1 MAVRSYLLLA
11 LALSLSA
18 RAEAPPPLAV
28 LSNAQVTDALYE
40 TLNWYRTLG
49 SQSTT
54 TGQAGDALILYANR
68 QVATQVVHL
77 VLDMARADAELLSS
91 QESQARSAP
100 AVGTSA
106 EALDAERSKLDT
118 QAQQIQS
125 ELQSTHATSGSTR
138 AQRGY
143 ASAKTSE
150 LEGELS
156 VVNARRN
163 VLATMTQFVNEKDAE
178 NAGANALKAH
188 IAAIEASL
196 PSQTTESPQAAL
208 TANAPVRRLGI
219 WDLTSSSLS
228 LAGKIGAI
236 DSMDRST
243 ADLDSSFQKLSA
255 TPTAAIKALAARSDQ
270 LAAEADNAN
279 SSTMKDVR
287 AQLDTVAWQFQQTS
301 AIVLPLGK
309 THVLLAQY
317 RQNLRGWREMVR
329 RQENAALIALGIR
342 IGILASVLAVLF
354 IGAEFWRRAVLRFEH
369 DTRRRNQWLVV
380 RRVTLWTLVLV
391 VIGFTFISELSS
403 VATFAGLIT
412 AGLAIAMQS
421 VIVSVVGY
429 FFLIGKYGVRV
440 GDRVQIGEVIGE
452 VVELGLV
459 RMHLMEL
466 SSKSNFAPTGRI
478 VTFANSVVFQASGGL
493 FRQIPG
499 INFAWHDLTLT
510 LPSGIDTTAAKDA
523 MQQAVVEVIQQ
534 YRDSM
539 IRQDGQLQQALAARD
554 NGKAASPRVQ
564 LHFSASEV
572 QAHVWY
578 PVYVPRAAE
587 IDERVSQGLWEAI
600 ASVQR
605 GAEARSSTDPAIAE
619 PPHRHQ

>member
-1 MAVRSYLLLA
+1 MSVRSYLLLA
-11 LALSLSA
+11 LALSLCA

-54 TGQAGDALILYANR
+54 TAQAGDALILYANR
-68 QVATQVVHL
+68 QIATQVVHL

-91 QESQARSAP
+91 QESPARSAP

-106 EALDAERSKLDT
+106 EALDAERSKLDI

-125 ELQSTHATSGSTR
+125 ELQSTHAGSGSTR

-150 LEGELS
+150 LEGELA

-196 PSQTTESPQAAL
+196 PTQTTESPPAVL
-208 TANAPVRRLGI
+208 TTNAPVRRLGI
-219 WDLTSSSLS
+219 WDLAASSLS

-255 TPTAAIKALAARSDQ
+255 TPTAAIRALAARSDQ

-279 SSTMKDVR
+279 STMMKDVR
-287 AQLDTVAWQFQQTS
+287 AQLDTVAWQFKQTS

-329 RQENAALIALGIR
+329 HQENAALIALGIR

-354 IGAEFWRRAVLRFEH
+354 IG
-369 DTRRRNQWLVV
+369 
-380 RRVTLWTLVLV
+380 
-391 VIGFTFISELSS
+391 
-403 VATFAGLIT
+403 
-412 AGLAIAMQS
+412 
-421 VIVSVVGY
+421 
-429 FFLIGKYGVRV
+429 
-440 GDRVQIGEVIGE
+440 
-452 VVELGLV
+452 
-459 RMHLMEL
+459 
-466 SSKSNFAPTGRI
+466 
-478 VTFANSVVFQASGGL
+478 
-493 FRQIPG
+493 
-499 INFAWHDLTLT
+499 
-510 LPSGIDTTAAKDA
+510 
-523 MQQAVVEVIQQ
+523 
-534 YRDSM
+534 
-539 IRQDGQLQQALAARD
+539 
-554 NGKAASPRVQ
+554 
-564 LHFSASEV
+564 
-572 QAHVWY
+572 
-578 PVYVPRAAE
+578 
-587 IDERVSQGLWEAI
+587 
-600 ASVQR
+600 
-605 GAEARSSTDPAIAE
+605 
-619 PPHRHQ
+619 